1 MDKPKT
7 KIQVFIAED
16 LLAKIDD
23 YADKMGVSRSAFCAV
38 MLGQTVMGLDNA
50 VTLSNQLV
58 TDIILERKEVL

>member
-1 MDKPKT
+1 MEKPKT
-7 KIQVFIAED
+7 KIQVFIADD

-58 TDIILERKEVL
+58 TDIIQKKGDFC